1 MRQLAKPKEVLWTC
15 CLTVMSMLTILQTPA
30 MAETVDGNGNT
41 LQGFIAAPLVQTSL
55 DGSGN
60 RLEGIVPGPFPL
72 VNSVDGNGVGLST
85 AALLEEGTPTGEG
98 AGDGEGMVEGTAEGV
113 SEGTNEGTPEGTSEG
128 TTEGTTEGEGI
139 SEGLLEGSVEGVLEG
154 EGNLEGI
161 SEGSSDG
168 EEENLYE
175 QALFQFALCDTDA
188 NSRLTLQ
195 ELLTQVPAFTLQLLQ
210 SADTNSDNELSV
222 PELLE
227 VSPRLVI
234 NSADSSGDYLL
245 SLSEILRVVQLY
257 NAGGYACATSPGAT
271 EDGYVPQSTPSLP
284 TCLLHSL
291 DSDGNNQISLS
302 ELLRGIQIFNF
313 GGYSFCDGQGED
325 NFCSRP

>member
-1 MRQLAKPKEVLWTC
+1 MKYLGWLKAACRGGCLSGASIILLVQL
-15 CLTVMSMLTILQTPA
+15 PA

-55 DGSGN
+55 DGVGN

-72 VNSVDGNGVGLST
+72 ANSVDGNGVGLST

-113 SEGTNEGTPEGTSEG
+113 SEGGNEGTP
-128 TTEGTTEGEGI
+128 EGEGI

-271 EDGYVPQSTPSLP
+271 EDGYVPQSTPGLP

-302 ELLRGIQIFNF
+302 ELLRSIQIFNF
-313 GGYSFCDGQGED
+313 RGYSFCDGQGED
-325 NFCSRP
+325 SFCALP